1 MTVSPK
7 DFLIIGFEP
16 SPSPHRQRGLCNKKA
31 TNHTLWETN
40 DSYGSLMVDI
50 IWFTKHGDFPVRY
63 VRLLT
68 GNTATHSSP
77 QCFRSN
83 NGGNYSKLR
92 GSLCFGTH
100 FGGKAIKNDEP
111 RVLSDWTGLEE
122 TPPSYPHSMDFSN
135 HSPKVPA
142 SRRWRFLLTLS
153 QLDAK
158 GAVQYF
164 DLSL

>member
-1 MTVSPK
+1 MEASW
-7 DFLIIGFEP
+7 LILFDLP
-16 SPSPHRQRGLCNKKA
+16 
-31 TNHTLWETN
+31 
-40 DSYGSLMVDI
+40 V
-50 IWFTKHGDFPVRY
+50 KHGDFPVRY

-111 RVLSDWTGLEE
+111 RVLSDWTTKLPALNGFLKSFTKSPSITALEV
-122 TPPSYPHSMDFSN
+122 SPHVESTGCERGGSVQD
-135 HSPKVPA
+135 
-142 SRRWRFLLTLS
+142 
-153 QLDAK
+153 
-158 GAVQYF
+158 GAPVR
-164 DLSL
+164 